1 MELIKVNF
9 PSQNSSGILSMIS
22 VGCFP
27 NDPQMETITKKV
39 VKKVDCIVAD
49 FTNNYFEQKTEGLF
63 KEV

>member
-1 MELIKVNF
+1 
-9 PSQNSSGILSMIS
+9 MIS